1 MAGGTG
7 WRGRGLR
14 LRITVLAT
22 LALAIGLVVGAII
35 MVALLKHSLTT
46 SLDDNARKTGRDVAA
61 MGQPPPEPIPVGG
74 GNIVVVQVIDRNG
87 RVIGAA
93 GATAD
98 HLIPLLSAG
107 ELHDVRAGGVLQLP
121 GNRAGVTGSLRVVG
135 VSAGQSN
142 APVTVVVAVDA
153 GGVGESGKL
162 LARQFFVSVPILLAL
177 LAILAWYVVGRALRP
192 VENLRRGASDITGA
206 AAISA
211 RLPVPEGRDEVHRL
225 ALTLNDMLGRLDAA
239 SARQRAFI
247 ADAAHELR
255 SPLASLRTQLEVAQ
269 HLGARADW
277 PATADGALLDI
288 ARLSRLIDDLLLL
301 ARLDESAGRLR
312 LAPVALDTLALEVA
326 GSYEHARV
334 PVRVTADG
342 PSTVDGDA
350 DGLRRM
356 IRNLLDNAVRHA
368 FSGVSISV
376 SGSARRVV
384 LSVVDDG
391 PGIPAADHDRVFD
404 RFTRLD
410 SARSAD
416 AGGSGLG
423 LAIVRDLV
431 RAHGGSVVLGDAE
444 PGLRATVR
452 LPAAHIPAVDPA
464 PTLPLPRS

>member
-1 MAGGTG
+1 MAGSG
-7 WRGRGLR
+7 WSGRSLR

-22 LALAIGLVVGAII
+22 LALVIGLVIGAIL
-35 MVALLKHSLTT
+35 MVALLKHSLTK
-46 SLDDNARKTGRDVAA
+46 SLDDNARKTGHDVAA
-61 MGQPPPEPIPVGG
+61 MGQPPPDPIPIGG
-74 GNIVVVQVIDRNG
+74 GNIVVVQVVDRNG

-107 ELHDVRAGGVLQLP
+107 ELRDVRAGGTLQMP
-121 GNRAGVTGSLRVVG
+121 GSRAGVTGSLRVVG
-135 VSAGQSN
+135 VSGGQSN
-142 APVTVVVAVDA
+142 APVTVVVAVDS
-153 GGVGESGKL
+153 GGIGQSARL
-162 LARQFFVSVPILLAL
+162 LTREFFISVPVLLAL
-177 LAILAWYVVGRALRP
+177 LAALAWYVVGRALRP
-192 VENLRRGASDITGA
+192 VEDLRRGAAEITGA
-206 AAISA
+206 AAESA
-211 RLPVPEGRDEVHRL
+211 RLPVPEGGDEVHRL

-239 SARQRAFI
+239 SGRQRAFI

-269 HLGARADW
+269 HLGSRADW
-277 PATADGALLDI
+277 PTTADGALLDI

-312 LAPVALDTLALEVA
+312 LAPVALDALALEVA
-326 GSYEHARV
+326 ASYGHARV
-334 PVRVTADG
+334 PVRVSADG

-350 DGLRRM
+350 DGLRRV

-368 FSGVSISV
+368 LSGVSVSV

-391 PGIPAADHDRVFD
+391 PGIPAADHERVFD

-423 LAIVRDLV
+423 LAIVRDVV

-452 LPAAHIPAVDPA
+452 LPAARVPATAPEPA
-464 PTLPLPRS
+464 PVPRS